1 MINKF
6 GDKVV
11 WMKLGGV
18 GANNTQVVVE
28 TAEVS

>member
-18 GANNTQVVVE
+18 GAHTQVVVE